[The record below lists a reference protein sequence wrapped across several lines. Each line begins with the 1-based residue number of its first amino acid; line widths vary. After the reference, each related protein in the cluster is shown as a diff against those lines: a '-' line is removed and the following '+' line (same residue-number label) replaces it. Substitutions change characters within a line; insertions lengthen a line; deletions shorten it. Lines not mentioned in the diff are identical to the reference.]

1 MENQGKENTILRA
14 YNEYIVKERELSQQD
29 GGESKKAFLDSVK
42 DFQLLFMAQFVMDLF
57 ISTFTSKL
65 SY

>member
-29 GGESKKAFLDSVK
+29 GGESKKAFLEENV
-42 DFQLLFMAQFVMDLF
+42 
-57 ISTFTSKL
+57 INYYSKSEEIVHRFAEMFKAFL
-65 SY
+65 K